1 MYLCTQYNQ
10 KQAVTMYRN
19 IIKQLKE
26 WKENV
31 FEILC

>member
-10 KQAVTMYRN
+10 KQAVAMYRN

-26 WKENV
+26 WKENA